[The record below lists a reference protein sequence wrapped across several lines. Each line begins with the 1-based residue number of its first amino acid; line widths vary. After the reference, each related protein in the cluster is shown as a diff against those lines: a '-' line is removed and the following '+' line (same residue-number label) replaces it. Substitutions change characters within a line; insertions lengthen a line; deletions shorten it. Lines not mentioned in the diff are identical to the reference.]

1 MTLTELR
8 YIVAVA
14 RERHFG
20 RAAEACFVSQPTL
33 SVAVRKLEEELNTQI
48 FERTN
53 TEVSMTS
60 LGALIVDQAQRVLEE
75 ANSLKHLA
83 MHGQDPLSGPLRLG
97 AIYTIAP
104 YLLPSLV
111 RIARERLPNVPL
123 FLEENFTVRL
133 LEILRQGALDCLVLA
148 EPFASAGLNQIDL
161 YDEPFLVAVPKGH
174 PWEFRTSI
182 PHRELK
188 EQNTLLL
195 GTGNC
200 FRDHVLGV
208 CPELNRF
215 GSGATLGEQRSFEG
229 SSLETIRQMVAS
241 GIGISVMPRTSV
253 ADPEATDQLIRYIP
267 FEDPIPTRRICLVWR
282 KNFPRAAAMEELA
295 KVIREAA
302 LPGVTYL

>member
-20 RAAEACFVSQPTL
+20 RAADACFVSQPTL
-33 SVAVRKLEEELNTQI
+33 SVDVRKLEEELNTHI

-253 ADPEATDQLIRYIP
+253 ADPEVADQLIRYIS

>member
-20 RAAEACFVSQPTL
+20 RAADACFVSQPTL

-111 RIARERLPNVPL
+111 RIARKRLPNTPL
-123 FLEENFTVRL
+123 FLEENYTVRL

-148 EPFASAGLNQIDL
+148 EPFTSTGLNQIDL

-295 KVIREAA
+295 KVIRESA
-302 LPGVTYL
+302 LPGVIYL

>member
-20 RAAEACFVSQPTL
+20 RAADACFVSQPTL

-111 RIARERLPNVPL
+111 RIARKRLPNAPL
-123 FLEENFTVRL
+123 FLEENYTVRL

-148 EPFASAGLNQIDL
+148 EPFTSTGLNQIDL

-229 SSLETIRQMVAS
+229 SS
-241 GIGISVMPRTSV
+241 
-253 ADPEATDQLIRYIP
+253 
-267 FEDPIPTRRICLVWR
+267 
-282 KNFPRAAAMEELA
+282 RAAAMEELA
-295 KVIREAA
+295 KVIRESA

>member
-20 RAAEACFVSQPTL
+20 RAADACFVSQPTL

-83 MHGQDPLSGPLRLG
+83 RHGQDPLSGPLRLG

-111 RIARERLPNVPL
+111 RIARKRLPNAPL

-148 EPFASAGLNQIDL
+148 EPFTSTGLNQIDL

-253 ADPEATDQLIRYIP
+253 TAPEATDQLIRYIP

-295 KVIREAA
+295 KVIRESA

>member
-20 RAAEACFVSQPTL
+20 RAADACFVSQPTL
-33 SVAVRKLEEELNTQI
+33 SVAVRKLEEELSTQI

-111 RIARERLPNVPL
+111 RIARKRLPNVPL

-148 EPFASAGLNQIDL
+148 EPFTSTGLSQIDL

-253 ADPEATDQLIRYIP
+253 ADPEASDQLIRYIP

-295 KVIREAA
+295 KVIRESA

>member
-20 RAAEACFVSQPTL
+20 RAADACFVSQPTL

-111 RIARERLPNVPL
+111 RIARKRLPNVPL

-282 KNFPRAAAMEELA
+282 KNFPRAAAMEEIA
-295 KVIREAA
+295 KVIRESV

>member
-20 RAAEACFVSQPTL
+20 RAADACFVSQPTL
-33 SVAVRKLEEELNTQI
+33 SVAVRKLEEELSTQI

-83 MHGQDPLSGPLRLG
+83 RHGQDPMSGPLRLG

-111 RIARERLPNVPL
+111 RIARKRLPNAPL
-123 FLEENFTVRL
+123 FLEENFTARL

-148 EPFASAGLNQIDL
+148 EPFTSTGLNQIDL

-253 ADPEATDQLIRYIP
+253 SDPKVSDQLIRYIP

-295 KVIREAA
+295 NVIRKCA

>member
-20 RAAEACFVSQPTL
+20 RAADACFVSQPTL

-282 KNFPRAAAMEELA
+282 KNFPRAAAMEEIA
-295 KVIREAA
+295 KVIRESA

>member
-20 RAAEACFVSQPTL
+20 RAADACFVSQPTL

-111 RIARERLPNVPL
+111 RIARKRLPNTPL
-123 FLEENFTVRL
+123 FLEENYTVRL

-148 EPFASAGLNQIDL
+148 EPFTSTGLNQIDL

-282 KNFPRAAAMEELA
+282 KSFPRAAAMEELA
-295 KVIREAA
+295 KVIRESA

>member
-20 RAAEACFVSQPTL
+20 RAADACFVSQPTL
-33 SVAVRKLEEELNTQI
+33 SVAIRKLEEELKTQI

-53 TEVSMTS
+53 TEVAMTS

-83 MHGQDPLSGPLRLG
+83 KHGQDPLSGPLRLG

-111 RIARERLPNVPL
+111 RVAREQLPNVPL

-133 LEILRQGALDCLVLA
+133 IEMLRQGALDCVVIA
-148 EPFASAGLNQIDL
+148 EPFASTGLNQIDL
-161 YDEPFLVAVPKGH
+161 YDEPFLVAIPKGH
-174 PWEFRTSI
+174 PWEERKSI

-195 GTGNC
+195 GTGHC

-208 CPELNRF
+208 CPELSRL
-215 GSGATLGEQRSFEG
+215 GSGSTIGEQRSFEG

-241 GIGISVMPRTSV
+241 GIGISVMPRTS
-253 ADPEATDQLIRYIP
+253 ATDVVNPDQLIRYIP
-267 FEDPIPTRRICLVWR
+267 FEDPIPTRRVCLAWR
-282 KNFPRAAAMEELA
+282 KNFPRSAAMTKLA
-295 KVIREAA
+295 EVIRQCA
-302 LPGVTYL
+302 LPGVSYI

>member
-20 RAAEACFVSQPTL
+20 RAADACFVSQPTL

-111 RIARERLPNVPL
+111 RIARKRLPHVPL

-282 KNFPRAAAMEELA
+282 KNFPRAAAMEEIA
-295 KVIREAA
+295 KVIRESA

>member
-20 RAAEACFVSQPTL
+20 RAADACFVSQPTL

-111 RIARERLPNVPL
+111 RIARKRLPNVPL

-253 ADPEATDQLIRYIP
+253 ADPEASDQLIRYIP

-295 KVIREAA
+295 KVIRESA

>member
-20 RAAEACFVSQPTL
+20 RAADACFVSQPTL
-33 SVAVRKLEEELNTQI
+33 SVAVRKLEEELNTRI

-111 RIARERLPNVPL
+111 RIARERLPNAPL
-123 FLEENFTVRL
+123 FLEENYTVRL

-148 EPFASAGLNQIDL
+148 EPFTNTGLNQIDL

-174 PWEFRTSI
+174 PWEFRASI
-182 PHRELK
+182 PHLELK

-253 ADPEATDQLIRYIP
+253 ADPDATDQLIRYIP
-267 FEDPIPTRRICLVWR
+267 FEDPIPTRRVCLVWR

>member
-20 RAAEACFVSQPTL
+20 RAADACFVSQPTL
-33 SVAVRKLEEELNTQI
+33 SVAVRKLEEELSTQI

-111 RIARERLPNVPL
+111 RIARKRLPNVPL

-148 EPFASAGLNQIDL
+148 EPFTSTGLNQIDL

-253 ADPEATDQLIRYIP
+253 ADPEASDQLIRYIP

-295 KVIREAA
+295 KVIRESA

>member
-20 RAAEACFVSQPTL
+20 RAADACFVSQPTL

-111 RIARERLPNVPL
+111 RIARERLPNAPL
-123 FLEENFTVRL
+123 FLEENYTVRL

-148 EPFASAGLNQIDL
+148 EPFTNTGLSQIDL

-182 PHRELK
+182 PHLELK

-215 GSGATLGEQRSFEG
+215 GTGATLGEQRSFEG

-253 ADPEATDQLIRYIP
+253 TDPDATDQLIRYIP
-267 FEDPIPTRRICLVWR
+267 FEDPIPTRRVCLVWR

>member
-20 RAAEACFVSQPTL
+20 RAADACFVSQPTL
-33 SVAVRKLEEELNTQI
+33 SVAIRKLEEELKTQI

-53 TEVSMTS
+53 TEVAMTS

-83 MHGQDPLSGPLRLG
+83 KHGQDPLSGPLRLG

-111 RIARERLPNVPL
+111 RVAREQLPNVPL

-133 LEILRQGALDCLVLA
+133 LEMLRQGALDCVVIA
-148 EPFASAGLNQIDL
+148 EPFASTGLNQIDL
-161 YDEPFLVAVPKGH
+161 YDEPFLVAIPKGH
-174 PWEFRTSI
+174 PWEERKSI

-195 GTGNC
+195 GTGHC

-208 CPELNRF
+208 CPELSRL
-215 GSGATLGEQRSFEG
+215 GSGSTIGEQRSFEG

-241 GIGISVMPRTSV
+241 GIGISVMPRTS
-253 ADPEATDQLIRYIP
+253 ATDVVTPDQLIRYIP
-267 FEDPIPTRRICLVWR
+267 FENPIPTRRVCLAWR
-282 KNFPRAAAMEELA
+282 KNFPRSAAMTKLA
-295 KVIREAA
+295 EVIRQCA
-302 LPGVTYL
+302 LPGVSYI

>member
-20 RAAEACFVSQPTL
+20 RAADACFVSQPTL

-253 ADPEATDQLIRYIP
+253 ADPEASDQLIRYIP

-295 KVIREAA
+295 KVIRESA

>member
-1 MTLTELR
+1 
-8 YIVAVA
+8 
-14 RERHFG
+14 
-20 RAAEACFVSQPTL
+20 
-33 SVAVRKLEEELNTQI
+33 
-48 FERTN
+48 
-53 TEVSMTS
+53 MTS

-83 MHGQDPLSGPLRLG
+83 RHGQDPMSGPLRLG

-111 RIARERLPNVPL
+111 RIARKRLPNAPL

-148 EPFASAGLNQIDL
+148 EPFTNSGLSQIDL

-174 PWEFRTSI
+174 PWELRTSI

-253 ADPEATDQLIRYIP
+253 SDPKASDQLIRYIP

-295 KVIREAA
+295 NVIRKCA

>member
-20 RAAEACFVSQPTL
+20 RAADACFVSQPTL

-111 RIARERLPNVPL
+111 RIARKRLPNTPL
-123 FLEENFTVRL
+123 FLEENYTVRL

-148 EPFASAGLNQIDL
+148 EPFTSTGLNQIDL

-295 KVIREAA
+295 KVIRESA

>member
-20 RAAEACFVSQPTL
+20 RAADACFVSQPTL
-33 SVAVRKLEEELNTQI
+33 SVAIRKLEEELNTQI

-53 TEVSMTS
+53 TDVAMTS

-75 ANSLKHLA
+75 ANTLKHLA
-83 MHGQDPLSGPLRLG
+83 KHGQDPLSGPLRLG

-111 RIARERLPNVPL
+111 RVARERLPNAPL
-123 FLEENFTVRL
+123 FLEENFTVKL
-133 LEILRQGALDCLVLA
+133 LELLRQGALDCVVIA

-174 PWEFRTSI
+174 PWEDRESI

-195 GTGNC
+195 GTGHC

-208 CPELNRF
+208 CPELNRL

-241 GIGISVMPRTSV
+241 GIGISVLPKTFT
-253 ADPEATDQLIRYIP
+253 PEVTTPDHLIRYIP
-267 FEDPIPTRRICLVWR
+267 FEEPIPTRRVCLVWR
-282 KNFPRAAAMEELA
+282 KNFPRVAAMKELA
-295 KVIREAA
+295 EVIRQCE
-302 LPGVTYL
+302 LPGVKYL

>member
-20 RAAEACFVSQPTL
+20 RAADACFVSQPTL

-111 RIARERLPNVPL
+111 RIARERLPNAPL
-123 FLEENFTVRL
+123 FLEENYTVRL
-133 LEILRQGALDCLVLA
+133 LEILRQGTLDCLVLA
-148 EPFASAGLNQIDL
+148 EPFTNTGLNQIDL

-182 PHRELK
+182 PHLELK

-215 GSGATLGEQRSFEG
+215 GTGTTLGEQRSFEG

-253 ADPEATDQLIRYIP
+253 IDPEATDQLIRYIP
-267 FEDPIPTRRICLVWR
+267 FEEPIPTRRVCLVWR

-295 KVIREAA
+295 KVIRESA

>member
-1 MTLTELR
+1 
-8 YIVAVA
+8 
-14 RERHFG
+14 
-20 RAAEACFVSQPTL
+20 
-33 SVAVRKLEEELNTQI
+33 VAVRKLEEELNTQI

-111 RIARERLPNVPL
+111 RIARKRLPNIPL

>member
-20 RAAEACFVSQPTL
+20 RAADACFVSQPTL

-253 ADPEATDQLIRYIP
+253 ADPAVTDQLIRYIP

>member
-20 RAAEACFVSQPTL
+20 RAADACFVSQPTL

-111 RIARERLPNVPL
+111 RIARKRLPNIPL